1 MATTYAYFDPYLLPL
16 VTAEREARALADV
29 VAQRADFPAAW
40 LERLV
45 RLRAYVITCQESQK
59 SADDLFSVKIT
70 QYQKEYDRTLPLANA
85 AADAALVAAGDTAL
99 PMRSFVSIELHRG

>member
-1 MATTYAYFDPYLLPL
+1 MATTYLYYDPYLLPL
-16 VTAEREARALADV
+16 VTAEREARALSDV
-29 VAQRADFPAAW
+29 NAQRADFPAAW

-59 SADDLFSVKIT
+59 AADDLFSVKIN
-70 QYQKEYDRTLPLANA
+70 QYQKEFDKTLPLANA
-85 AADAALVAAGDTAL
+85 AADAVIAAAGLTEV

>member
-1 MATTYAYFDPYLLPL
+1 MATTYTYFDPYLLPL

-29 VAQRADFPAAW
+29 TAQRSDLPAAW
-40 LERLV
+40 LERLA

-59 SADDLFSVKIT
+59 AADDLFGVKLA
-70 QYQKEYDRTLPLANA
+70 QYQKEYDRMLPLANA
-85 AADAALVAAGDTAL
+85 AADAALTAAGDVVA